1 MPSGVEAELKKKGV
15 LPQVKKTLGKKL
27 RVEGVTGNAVAEAA
41 RRLSAFRPQEADL
54 QVAAVAAV
62 SSPSAVLT
70 DDLELRK
77 ALEQS
82 GHLVVG
88 SIGILIRA
96 YSDGKLTRVALEKGL
111 SQILDDSSLYLSRA
125 FRRHV
130 LSLLDHLK

>member
-1 MPSGVEAELKKKGV
+1 MFEILTMPSGVEAELKKKGV

-70 DDLELRK
+70 GDLELRK

-82 GHLVVG
+82 GHLG
-88 SIGILIRA
+88 GFF
-96 YSDGKLTRVALEKGL
+96 DLTKA
-111 SQILDDSSLYLSRA
+111 SYLKSGQP
-125 FRRHV
+125 V
-130 LSLLDHLK
+130 T